1 MARAVSAFP
10 LAFAASAALVFAGSA
25 LAQTSPS
32 TGEAPKKSE
41 TTISKAKSRA
51 QARMTKMK
59 KTWAEAKHCR
69 QLADQQH
76 VYPQNRLA
84 FYRDCRAKLAA
95 GKTPATGPN
104 LLPGLSIS
112 PEALKPNLGG
122 MTATGD
128 GGALI
133 GQKK

>member
-1 MARAVSAFP
+1 MVRAESPFR
-10 LAFAASAALVFAGSA
+10 LAFVVGAALTLAGSA

-32 TGEAPKKSE
+32 TGDAPKKSE
-41 TTISKAKSRA
+41 TTISKAKSKA
-51 QARMTKMK
+51 QARMSTMK
-59 KTWAEAKHCR
+59 KSWAEAKHCR
-69 QLADQQH
+69 QLANQQH
-76 VYPQNRLA
+76 VLPQDRLT

-95 GKTPATGPN
+95 GKQPATGPN
-104 LLPGLSIS
+104 VLPSLFVS

-122 MTATGD
+122 VTATGD